1 MAMVKGA
8 YQSYLNGKKKPE
20 EVKQNPVAA
29 TVQAQAPAQT
39 PAPQVD
45 PAAIARREMMLKF
58 KAIIDADKAKM
69 AEMDDD
75 QKPLSRAYN
84 SISSFQKDKAMS
96 KEEEKISKNEG
107 YHADRTKKLEGMGA
121 QNEVRNVIR
130 KNLITGGGFPQARV
144 EELIAKVPEIPKE
157 LVEAYLNLQKKAIKY
172 RLEEDD
178 DYQHAKT
185 TSQKDQ
191 FENLMKL

>member
-1 MAMVKGA
+1 
-8 YQSYLNGKKKPE
+8 
-20 EVKQNPVAA
+20 
-29 TVQAQAPAQT
+29 
-39 PAPQVD
+39 
-45 PAAIARREMMLKF
+45 
-58 KAIIDADKAKM
+58 
-69 AEMDDD
+69 
-75 QKPLSRAYN
+75 
-84 SISSFQKDKAMS
+84 MS

-107 YHADRTKKLEGMGA
+107 YHADRAKKLESMGV

-157 LVEAYLNLQKKAIKY
+157 LVEAYLDLQKKAIKY

-185 TSQKDQ
+185 TGQKDQ